1 MTDKPIL
8 FVAGFG
14 RCGTTMMM
22 TMLDRGGFPVV
33 GPRPAYEVGEMSPMA
48 KPDPQWLR
56 ACAGKAVK
64 WIDPI
69 KARISRNDLP
79 TAPVIIHMDR
89 DKRNMAASQVK
100 MVSTF
105 FPVAATNDRRTRR
118 LFERSLSADAP
129 TLHGYLCATGMVYSF
144 TFEWVLR
151 EPLAA
156 AQKLAAIIDH
166 EFDRGFD
173 VAAAAAVPLP
183 RSPECAADISIELS
197 MQP

>member
-100 MVSTF
+100 FLSML
-105 FPVAATNDRRTRR
+105 FPGAATNDSAREWCH
-118 LFERSLSADAP
+118 ERNAGL
-129 TLHGYLCATGMVYSF
+129 L
-144 TFEWVLR
+144 
-151 EPLAA
+151 
-156 AQKLAAIIDH
+156 
-166 EFDRGFD
+166 
-173 VAAAAAVPLP
+173 
-183 RSPECAADISIELS
+183 
-197 MQP
+197 